1 MHRIENVKKKIILTR
16 KFDKNFVVKQ
26 VLFNNE
32 TCYKSVVKPPL
43 VTWMLFGQ
51 WDNTCIEVVGN
62 TVISGRIQFVL
73 TN

>member
-43 VTWMLFGQ
+43 VT
-51 WDNTCIEVVGN
+51 
-62 TVISGRIQFVL
+62 
-73 TN
+73 